1 MATNGGEEETV
12 RKLIEKQL
20 DEKETINQVMKQL
33 LDELEKIKSEA
44 EEIELIEE
52 KKYQNEIRET
62 KYQHELEKLK
72 GELEK
77 MKRKT
82 AIMKRK
88 TAITKRKTAIMKR
101 KTAITKR
108 KTAITKRETQII
120 IKIEKIKRRQIREV
134 AEKERKQ
141 LELEFASSIKRS
153 RNAFTFH
160 DYFYDIDVLND
171 LQSFDINAALKD
183 NNYFDDNILN
193 YIEHYS
199 NQFSSY
205 PKLNEEEIQKGFDQL
220 IVNLLNASNNST
232 SLKYLNTSSSY
243 YLENKFNPNC
253 TFIYKN
259 INIDI
264 DQEKPC
270 LEDFVVCLGNLV
282 SPHVS
287 LSTDSRIEEILQ
299 CLTIILVL
307 QHREKIYGFLSNYT
321 HIKFFYVKKKSNSDS
336 YEFCQSQELEMFTY
350 LSETLSSIDMS
361 TTENTRKLGVNED
374 TWKIITNF
382 LTMDTDFYQ
391 YKRLNIDPNDNL
403 LGDRYMITK
412 KLGSGVSSIVYF
424 LKQNEDNLSVE
435 DSPYHVMKILK
446 QSEYSKCFRK
456 EVIIA
461 KRLKRFN
468 DLNKFH
474 LFFQDILH
482 PMSSA
487 KYLFYE
493 KELQC
498 IESLSLI
505 QSKQLIDIVHYLYDC
520 GVIHRDIHPRNLML
534 DRDSNHIKLIDF
546 GFAIAVNIDNKGGCI
561 YIIGPLTYASEPF
574 LDYYSKVLAGGIIP
588 YYFYEPE
595 FNLICALNIIMSMAN
610 ADVKRSINAIRILK
624 DVNERVLKSSQLWKD
639 TKRTNEHYSNLFT
652 LIEKLNNSW
661 YPFCRLEKTDD
672 SDDEI
677 DDSDYKIDD
686 IDQEL
691 IPDISKIQADQSA
704 IFDTIKY
711 ELEKLF
717 DM

>member
-20 DEKETINQVMKQL
+20 DEKETTNQVMKRLQ
-33 LDELEKIKSEA
+33 DELAKIKSEA

-52 KKYQNEIRET
+52 T
-62 KYQHELEKLK
+62 KCQDELEKLK

-77 MKRKT
+77 VT
-82 AIMKRK
+82 P
-88 TAITKRKTAIMKR
+88 
-101 KTAITKR
+101 
-108 KTAITKRETQII
+108 
-120 IKIEKIKRRQIREV
+120 
-134 AEKERKQ
+134 
-141 LELEFASSIKRS
+141 
-153 RNAFTFH
+153 
-160 DYFYDIDVLND
+160 
-171 LQSFDINAALKD
+171 LKD
-183 NNYFDDNILN
+183 NNYFDDNISN

-270 LEDFVVCLGNLV
+270 LEDFVVCLGNLI

-287 LSTDSRIEEILQ
+287 LSTDSMIEEILQ
-299 CLTIILVL
+299 YLTIILIL

-321 HIKFFYVKKKSNSDS
+321 HIKFFYVTKKSDSDS

-391 YKRLNIDPNDNL
+391 YKRLNIDPNDDL
-403 LGDRYMITK
+403 LGDRYTITK

-424 LKQNEDNLSVE
+424 LKQNEDNHSVE
-435 DSPYHVMKILK
+435 DSPCHVMKILK
-446 QSEYSKCFRK
+446 KSEYSKCFRK

-474 LFFQDILH
+474 LFFQDIIH
-482 PMSSA
+482 PMSSD

-546 GFAIAVNIDNKGGCI
+546 GFAIAVNINNKGGSI
-561 YIIGPLTYASEPF
+561 HIIGPLSYASEPF
-574 LDYYSKVLAGGIIP
+574 LDYYSKVLTRWIP
-588 YYFYEPE
+588 YYFYELE
-595 FNLICALNIIMSMAN
+595 FDLICALNIIMSMVN
-610 ADVKRSINAIRILK
+610 ADIKRSIDAIRILQ
-624 DVNERVLKSSQLWKD
+624 DVKERVLKSSQLWKD
-639 TKRTNEHYSNLFT
+639 TKRTNKHYSNLFA
-652 LIEKLNNSW
+652 LIKKLKDAW
-661 YPFCRLEKTDD
+661 YPFYRLEKTDD

-686 IDQEL
+686 TDQEL
-691 IPDISKIQADQSA
+691 IPDISKMQADQSA
-704 IFDTIKY
+704 IFDAIKY

-717 DM
+717 DT

>member
-1 MATNGGEEETV
+1 
-12 RKLIEKQL
+12 
-20 DEKETINQVMKQL
+20 MKQL
-33 LDELEKIKSEA
+33 QDELEKVKSEA

-52 KKYQNEIRET
+52 KKYQD
-62 KYQHELEKLK
+62 ELEKLK

-77 MKRKT
+77 MQRKT
-82 AIMKRK
+82 AIMQ
-88 TAITKRKTAIMKR
+88 
-101 KTAITKR
+101 
-108 KTAITKRETQII
+108 RETQII
-120 IKIEKIKRRQIREV
+120 IKIEKIKRRQIRE
-134 AEKERKQ
+134 AGEKERKQ
-141 LELEFASSIKRS
+141 LELEFASSIKRC
-153 RNAFTFH
+153 RNVFTFRN
-160 DYFYDIDVLND
+160 YFYDIDVPDD
-171 LQSFDINAALKD
+171 LQSFDINVALKD
-183 NNYFDDNILN
+183 NNYFDDNISN

-270 LEDFVVCLGNLV
+270 LEDFVVCLGNLI

-287 LSTDSRIEEILQ
+287 LSTDSMIEEILQ
-299 CLTIILVL
+299 YLTIILIL

-321 HIKFFYVKKKSNSDS
+321 HIKFFYVTKKSDSDS

-361 TTENTRKLGVNED
+361 TTENTRKLGVNGD
-374 TWKIITNF
+374 TWKIITNS
-382 LTMDTDFYQ
+382 LTMDTDFCQ
-391 YKRLNIDPNDNL
+391 YKRLNIDPNDDL
-403 LGDRYMITK
+403 LGDRYTITK

-424 LKQNEDNLSVE
+424 LKQNEDNHSVE
-435 DSPYHVMKILK
+435 DSPCHVMKILK

-482 PMSSA
+482 PMSSD

-546 GFAIAVNIDNKGGCI
+546 GFAIAVNINNKGGSI
-561 YIIGPLTYASEPF
+561 HIIGPLSYASEPF
-574 LDYYSKVLAGGIIP
+574 LDYYSKVLTRWMP
-588 YYFYEPE
+588 YYFYELE
-595 FNLICALNIIMSMAN
+595 FDLICALNIIMSMVN
-610 ADVKRSINAIRILK
+610 ADIKRSIDAIRILQ
-624 DVNERVLKSSQLWKD
+624 DVKERVLKSSQLWKD
-639 TKRTNEHYSNLFT
+639 TKRTNKHYSNLFA
-652 LIEKLNNSW
+652 LIKKLKDAW
-661 YPFCRLEKTDD
+661 YPFYRLEKTDD

-686 IDQEL
+686 TDQEL
-691 IPDISKIQADQSA
+691 IPDISKMQADQSA
-704 IFDTIKY
+704 IFDAIKC

>member
-20 DEKETINQVMKQL
+20 DEKETTNQVMKRLQ
-33 LDELEKIKSEA
+33 DELAKMKSEA

-52 KKYQNEIRET
+52 T
-62 KYQHELEKLK
+62 KYQDELEKLK
-72 GELEK
+72 CELEK
-77 MKRKT
+77 VTRKT
-82 AIMKRK
+82 KIIRLE
-88 TAITKRKTAIMKR
+88 TEIIQLETEIIR
-101 KTAITKR
+101 
-108 KTAITKRETQII
+108 RETEII
-120 IKIEKIKRRQIREV
+120 IQTEEIKRRQIRE
-134 AEKERKQ
+134 AGEKERKQ

-171 LQSFDINAALKD
+171 LRSFDINVALKD

-220 IVNLLNASNNST
+220 IVNLLNTSNNST

-259 INIDI
+259 INIDM
-264 DQEKPC
+264 DQEEPC
-270 LEDFVVCLGNLV
+270 LQDFVVCLGNLI

-287 LSTDSRIEEILQ
+287 LSTNSMIEEILQ
-299 CLTIILVL
+299 YLTIILVL

-321 HIKFFYVKKKSNSDS
+321 HIKFFYAKKKSNSDS
-336 YEFCQSQELEMFTY
+336 YEFFQSQELEMFTY

-391 YKRLNIDPNDNL
+391 YKRLNIDPNDDL
-403 LGDRYMITK
+403 LGDRYIITK
-412 KLGSGVSSIVYF
+412 RLGSGASSIVYF
-424 LKQNEDNLSVE
+424 LEQNEDNHSVE
-435 DSPYHVMKILK
+435 DSPCHIMKILK
-446 QSEYSKCFRK
+446 QSEFSKCFQK

-482 PMSSA
+482 PMSSGKA
-487 KYLFYE
+487 F
-493 KELQC
+493 
-498 IESLSLI
+498 
-505 QSKQLIDIVHYLYDC
+505 V
-520 GVIHRDIHPRNLML
+520 
-534 DRDSNHIKLIDF
+534 F
-546 GFAIAVNIDNKGGCI
+546 
-561 YIIGPLTYASEPF
+561 
-574 LDYYSKVLAGGIIP
+574 
-588 YYFYEPE
+588 
-595 FNLICALNIIMSMAN
+595 
-610 ADVKRSINAIRILK
+610 
-624 DVNERVLKSSQLWKD
+624 
-639 TKRTNEHYSNLFT
+639 
-652 LIEKLNNSW
+652 
-661 YPFCRLEKTDD
+661 
-672 SDDEI
+672 
-677 DDSDYKIDD
+677 
-686 IDQEL
+686 
-691 IPDISKIQADQSA
+691 
-704 IFDTIKY
+704 
-711 ELEKLF
+711 
-717 DM
+717 